1 MDTNIN
7 IMNNNI
13 PTSNEVILKVEH
25 VSKTFGSGEA
35 MNRVLQDVSL
45 EIRKGEF
52 ASLMGA
58 SGSGKSTLLYLI
70 GGLDTDYEGNIY
82 IAGQKM
88 TGMREKEMSALRL
101 QKIGFV
107 FQFYNLIQNLSVEEN
122 ILLPIKMAGKKV
134 PDYKEITGLT
144 AKRNSKPSQLS
155 GGQQQRVSIARAVLS
170 EPEILLA
177 DEPTGN
183 LDSKSTEE
191 IMNLFQRINK
201 EKGITY
207 LQVTHSEDTAI
218 IGDRIIR
225 LDSGKL
231 VG

>member
-1 MDTNIN
+1 MD
-7 IMNNNI
+7 
-13 PTSNEVILKVEH
+13 SILRVEH
-25 VSKTFGSGEA
+25 VSKTFGKGEA
-35 MNRVLQDVSL
+35 LNRVLDDVSI
-45 EIRKGEF
+45 EVQKGEF

-82 IAGQKM
+82 ICGQKM
-88 TGMREKEMSALRL
+88 TGMKEAQMSALRL
-101 QKIGFV
+101 QKIGFI
-107 FQFYNLIQNLSVEEN
+107 FQFYNLIPNLSVRDN

-134 PDYKEITGLT
+134 TDYEKKLDEILEITGLT
-144 AKRNSKPSQLS
+144 QKVDSKPTQLS

-183 LDSKSTEE
+183 LDSKSTTE
-191 IMNLFQRINK
+191 IMELFKRINV
-201 EKGITY
+201 EKGITF
-207 LQVTHSEDTAI
+207 LQVTHSPETAEY
-218 IGDRIIR
+218 GNRIIR